1 MCGPAGFGSALRFI
15 ATKMSARDTTRSVP
29 RKSHL
34 DFTPACSYSRSM
46 EVNRSGTDGTTAPTV
61 ISQAMQPK
69 HSWDRAKTWS

>member
-46 EVNRSGTDGTTAPTV
+46 EVNRSVPTAPTI